1 MNKLDRYLQ
10 KYKDKCFNDIR
21 SELTNNKKL
30 DINSIIL
37 LTDIL
42 NDLEK
47 YILYK
52 IKEFERS
59 LILNDLERSK
69 NTDYSKAFNKFKKL
83 ESLISRRCIFYTNRQ
98 WECWRLYKESND
110 KKFEKKH
117 FFYEKKVNTLSEL
130 KNTLLNRTDWKI
142 FESNQYKEINK
153 IDFNSYTFSENFIT
167 FEMKD
172 PFMIQQS
179 DNIFAMIEKI

>member
-42 NDLEK
+42 NGLEK
-47 YILYK
+47 YIVYK
-52 IKEFERS
+52 IKTFERS
-59 LILNDLERSK
+59 LIINDLEKSK
-69 NTDYSKAFNKFKKL
+69 NTDYSKSYKKFKKL
-83 ESLISRRCIFYTNRQ
+83 ESLISRRSIFYTNRQ

-110 KKFEKKH
+110 KKFEEKH
-117 FFYEKKVNTLSEL
+117 FYYESKVNSLSNL
-130 KNTLLNRTDWKI
+130 KDSLLNRTDWKI
-142 FESNQYKEINK
+142 FENNKYKEINK
-153 IDFNSYTFSENFIT
+153 IDFKNYLFSEDFIN
-167 FEMKD
+167 FEMNE
-172 PFMIQQS
+172 PFIIKES
-179 DNIFAMIEKI
+179 DDIYSMIEKI